1 MSDHADARNAAPARD
16 LPATP
21 ATPAA
26 PSAARRV
33 WSRVI
38 GRLAGLSDDET
49 QVSTRGFAVDQPEVV
64 ERLESIGRHFAWGYN
79 HALVSCE
86 LAELA
91 RALATRPADDAGF
104 AYEGAAMGLV
114 IADWMTPGRRMFEAY
129 VEGPARPHEYMAWVG
144 LGWAL
149 ARLPVSP
156 LRALSR
162 YRNLNKWLALDGYG
176 FHDGYFNW
184 RRSVV
189 GQRRPR
195 GLTAGA
201 ARVFDQ
207 GLGRSLWFV
216 RGANPGS
223 VAAAIAAFDAARHG
237 DLWAGVGL
245 AATYA
250 GGAAPTAL
258 RTLLDRA
265 GPHAAALAQGVV
277 FAAQARRLAGN
288 PVAHTEL
295 ACAELLGMSSIAA
308 ADIALQTLPTG
319 DDSLPAYQHWRLA
332 IQQRCAVAQTISQAH
347 SP

>member
-1 MSDHADARNAAPARD
+1 MSDNTDTGNTALASD

-21 ATPAA
+21 
-26 PSAARRV
+26 SVARRV
-33 WSRVI
+33 WSRVL
-38 GRLAGLSDDET
+38 GRIAGLSDNET
-49 QVSTRGFAVDQPEVV
+49 KVSTRGFSVDRPEVV
-64 ERLESIGRHFAWGYN
+64 ERLEAIGRHFAWGYN
-79 HALVSCE
+79 HALRSCD
-86 LAELA
+86 LGVLA
-91 RALATRPADDAGF
+91 RELATRSSDDAGF
-104 AYEGAAMGLV
+104 VYEGAAMGLV

-129 VEGPARPHEYMAWVG
+129 VNGPARPHEYMAWVG

-156 LRALSR
+156 ISALSR

-176 FHDGYFNW
+176 FHEGYFNW

-189 GQRRPR
+189 GHRRPR
-195 GLTAGA
+195 RLTADA

-245 AATYA
+245 AASYA

-295 ACAELLGMSSIAA
+295 ACAELLGLSLIAA

-332 IQQRCAVAQTISQAH
+332 IQQRCAVALTISQAH
-347 SP
+347 SS

>member
-1 MSDHADARNAAPARD
+1 MSDNADTGNAARARD
-16 LPATP
+16 VPAT
-21 ATPAA
+21 

-33 WSRVI
+33 WSRVL
-38 GRLAGLSDDET
+38 GRIAGLSDDET
-49 QVSTRGFAVDQPEVV
+49 RVSTRGFSVDRPDVV
-64 ERLESIGRHFAWGYN
+64 ERLEAIGRHFAWGYN
-79 HALVSCE
+79 HALVSCD
-86 LAELA
+86 LGELA
-91 RALATRPADDAGF
+91 RELATRPGDDAGF

-129 VEGPARPHEYMAWVG
+129 VDGPARPHEYMAWVG

-156 LRALSR
+156 IRALSR

-176 FHDGYFNW
+176 FHEGYFNW

-189 GQRRPR
+189 GHRRPR
-195 GLTAGA
+195 GLTADA

-216 RGANPGS
+216 RGANPSS
-223 VAAAIAAFDAARHG
+223 VAAAIASFDAARHG

-250 GGAAPTAL
+250 GGAGPTAL
-258 RTLLDRA
+258 RTLRESA
-265 GPHAAALAQGVV
+265 GLHASALAQGVV

-288 PVAHTEL
+288 LVAHTEL
-295 ACAELLGMSSIAA
+295 ACAELLGLSSIAA

-319 DDSLPAYQHWRLA
+319 DDSLQAYQRWRLA
-332 IQQRCAVAQTISQAH
+332 IQQRCAVALTVSQAH
-347 SP
+347 SS